1 MENSTISR
9 RERKK
14 QETKANILG
23 AARHLFEEKGFENT
37 SIEEITER
45 ADVAKGTFF
54 NYFTSKDSL
63 LTGISEEEVEDLLYY
78 VEEELADTKG
88 AVKKIRLLLKRLLE
102 DAIPYLHLTG
112 RIMFSSIINT
122 SEYPSPFYKINVLLE
137 DLVKEGQSEGELT
150 ADFSAEDL
158 ATSILGSY
166 YGVIFRWFELGK
178 DSGTVAELECSLE
191 ILFRG
196 ISGNQKTE

>member
-1 MENSTISR
+1 MDTSKMSR

-23 AARHLFEEKGFENT
+23 AARHLFEEKGFEDT
-37 SIEEITER
+37 SIEEITEK

-54 NYFTSKDSL
+54 NYFASKDVL
-63 LTGISEEEVEDLLYY
+63 MAGIAEEEVEDILFYA
-78 VEEELADTKG
+78 EEELSGIDSAEKR
-88 AVKKIRLLLKRLLE
+88 IRLLLERLLQ

-122 SEYPSPFYKINVLLE
+122 SEYPSPFYRINILLE
-137 DLVKEGQSEGELT
+137 NLVREGQQKGELT
-150 ADFSAEDL
+150 EAFSAEDI
-158 ATSILGSY
+158 ASSILGSY
-166 YGVIFRWFELGK
+166 YGVIFKWFELGAAA
-178 DSGTVAELECSLE
+178 GTVSELDCLLD

-196 ISGNQKTE
+196 ISGSGKAD